1 MSKARSRARQC
12 AAQALYQWQLT
23 AQSPAE
29 IEQQFVTEREM
40 GKADR
45 EFFHELLYQVPAQ
58 VEELDAELRDQV
70 DRPIGQIDPVERAIL
85 RLGVYE
91 LKARP
96 ETPYRV
102 VINEAV
108 ELAKTFGAEQGH
120 KYVNSVLDKVARK
133 LRAAEVK
140 AKGG

>member
-12 AAQALYQWQLT
+12 AVQALYQWQLT
-23 AQSPAE
+23 AQSSAE
-29 IEQQFVTEREM
+29 IEEQFVTEREM

-45 EFFHELLYQVPAQ
+45 EFFHELLSQVPAQ
-58 VEELDAELRDQV
+58 IDELDQALRDHV
-70 DRPIGQIDPVERAIL
+70 DRPIEQIDPVERAIL

-133 LRAAEVK
+133 LRPAETK
-140 AKGG
+140 ARGG

>member
-12 AAQALYQWQLT
+12 AVQALYQWQLT
-23 AQSPAE
+23 AQSTAE
-29 IEQQFVTEREM
+29 IEEQFVTEREM

-45 EFFHELLYQVPAQ
+45 QFFHELLFQVPAQ
-58 VEELDAELRDQV
+58 VAELDAELADYV
-70 DRPIGQIDPVERAIL
+70 DRPLEQVDPVERAIL
-85 RLGVYE
+85 RLGAYE
-91 LKARP
+91 LKTRL

-120 KYVNSVLDKVARK
+120 KYVNSVLDKLARK
-133 LRAAEVK
+133 LRPAETR
-140 AKGG
+140 ARGG